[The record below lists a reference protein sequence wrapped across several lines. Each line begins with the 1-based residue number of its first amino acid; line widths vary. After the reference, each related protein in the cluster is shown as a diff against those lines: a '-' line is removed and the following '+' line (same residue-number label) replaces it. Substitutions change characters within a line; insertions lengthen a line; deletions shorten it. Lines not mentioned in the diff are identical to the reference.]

1 MATFVR
7 MNLVLHHHSVQTDV
21 APMLIKLAAMSLI
34 MRDASKVV
42 VILVMATTTAMTT
55 MDIIQ

>member
-1 MATFVR
+1 